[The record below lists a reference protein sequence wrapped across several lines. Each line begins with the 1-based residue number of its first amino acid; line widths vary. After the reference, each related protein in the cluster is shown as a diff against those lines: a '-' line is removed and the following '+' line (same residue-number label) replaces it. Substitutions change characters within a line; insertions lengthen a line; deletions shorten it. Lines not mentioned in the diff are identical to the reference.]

1 MPVMFAILF
10 IFVHTMEK
18 PFQKFDIFSIEI
30 MSSMGSFKQIV
41 HD

>member
-10 IFVHTMEK
+10 ILFIQWKNM
-18 PFQKFDIFSIEI
+18 FSIEI